1 MLQHSK
7 IPRKKSRKFHDT
19 SFKFNNHNEAKFH
32 VTMFE
37 SKRAKAIIYL
47 SKSSSKFT
55 NHPNSCLRS
64 CFILLG
70 GSTHLAVFGKAKMTH
85 ICGPRVTVWGGN
97 IGLNISNSF
106 DIFSPT
112 SHTPISI
119 TQCSQDH
126 FEHENHENAI
136 QQFQNAETKLAL
148 ERVCGAHD
156 QFLIERLVDEMN
168 HFQGYVSVL
177 HFNSQENRVLDSLS
191 EVKRFRFLFHLPSE
205 NTVPS
210 TYIAKSLGFT
220 FLEHD
225 GNLGYQVA
233 PEISCISER
242 LTSLST
248 DGHYDKSLRKV
259 LICGPKGSGKSSLV
273 RFLSNR
279 ILTNVRYPLE
289 EKCVAILDCDIGQP
303 EFTPNGM
310 ISLCLVNLPLFGPPY
325 THILTNNVNIVRR
338 CFVGCISPSD
348 DPSFYLKCLDFVY
361 NAYVNLP
368 EPKPILLVNTMGWM
382 QGLGLTLL
390 LEQILL
396 IKPDLIIQLRL
407 PGSSNSRATTPD
419 LSGGSLRTMD
429 TWNSRDISNETF
441 CHDAILVESFI
452 KPYHENSVSD
462 PRYYLGPPDHRD
474 LMMLTYFISTLACAY
489 TSLPSRLEGE
499 SLGHPVAH
507 LLDCI
512 PYQVPVAISSKQQD
526 ISENMINKQENVVFD
541 NSASTSELN
550 EFQINALYSNKEE
563 NDSIHLAFRVMRPN
577 SSIFTDDPVFPS
589 SVDDLLSCLNATLV
603 ALCIVPQDI
612 INEPNSTCMYRWIS
626 SNPVCECVGLAI
638 CRAVDPIAGVI
649 YLTTGVPANDL
660 LKVTG
665 ILRGNVNLPNCFLLD
680 QPFFPTR
687 ADEETS
693 PFPPY
698 TGPVSTQGKGRAG
711 LPSRRSYPKTK
722 HHDTHRTGTS
732 DVMD

>member
-1 MLQHSK
+1 MFPLSK
-7 IPRKKSRKFHDT
+7 HPRKKSRQFHST
-19 SFKFNNHNEAKFH
+19 SNKSNDHIKAKFH

-37 SKRAKAIIYL
+37 SKRAKAILYL
-47 SKSSSKFT
+47 PKLPSKFT

-70 GSTHLAVFGKAKMTH
+70 QSTHLAVFGKAKFTH

-97 IGLNISNSF
+97 IGFNIANSF

-119 TQCSQDH
+119 TQCPQDH
-126 FEHENHENAI
+126 SEHTNHVNAT
-136 QQFQNAETKLAL
+136 QQLQHAEIKRVI
-148 ERVCGAHD
+148 ERLCGAND
-156 QFLIERLVDEMN
+156 QLLIERLVEEMN

-177 HFNSQENRVLDSLS
+177 HFSSQQNRVLDSLS
-191 EVKRFRFLFHLPSE
+191 EVKRFRFLFHLPPE
-205 NTVPS
+205 HTVPS
-210 TYIAKSLGFT
+210 TYLAKSLGFT

-242 LTSLST
+242 LTALST
-248 DGHYDKSLRKV
+248 DSHYDKSLRKV

-279 ILTNVRYPLE
+279 ILTNVRYSLE
-289 EKCVAILDCDIGQP
+289 EKYVAILDCDIGQP
-303 EFTPNGM
+303 EFTPNGI

-325 THILTNNVNIVRR
+325 THILTTNINIVRR

-361 NAYVNLP
+361 DAYVNLP

-407 PGSSNSRATTPD
+407 PGSSNSRTTTPD
-419 LSGGSLRTMD
+419 LSAGSLRTMD

-441 CHDAILVESFI
+441 CHDAILVESSI
-452 KPYHENSVSD
+452 KPYHENSISD
-462 PRYYLGPPDHRD
+462 PRFHLSPPDHRD
-474 LMMLTYFISTLACAY
+474 LMMLTYFISTLACAH
-489 TSLPSRLEGE
+489 TSLPSRLKDE

-512 PYQVPVAISSKQQD
+512 PYQVPVVIPSKQQD
-526 ISENMINKQENVVFD
+526 ISKNMISKHGDIMFD

-550 EFQINALYSNKEE
+550 TFQINTSCSNKEE
-563 NDSIHLAFRVMRPN
+563 DNSIRLAFRVMRPN
-577 SSIFTDDPVFPS
+577 SSLFTDDPVFPS

-638 CRAVDPIAGVI
+638 CRAVDPTAGVI
-649 YLTTGVPANDL
+649 YLTTGVPTNDL

-680 QPFFPTR
+680 QLFFLTH

-693 PFPPY
+693 SFPPY
-698 TGPVSTQGKGRAG
+698 MGLISTQGKGRAG
-711 LPSRRSYPKTK
+711 LPSRRFYPKTM

-732 DVMD
+732 YVMD